1 MAFNKQDYDNQY
13 AKEHYARIS
22 ALIPKEMKPEVE
34 QHMKNKG
41 FKKMSEYIN
50 YLIRED
56 MKSKP

>member
-1 MAFNKQDYDNQY
+1 MAFNKQDYDNKY

-34 QHMKNKG
+34 KHMKDKG